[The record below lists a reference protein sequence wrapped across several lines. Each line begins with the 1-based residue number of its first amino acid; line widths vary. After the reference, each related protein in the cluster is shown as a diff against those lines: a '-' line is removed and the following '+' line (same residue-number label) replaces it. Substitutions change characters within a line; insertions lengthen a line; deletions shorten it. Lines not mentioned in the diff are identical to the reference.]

1 MKTIILEIRASE
13 GGEDAKL
20 LVGDMMNIY
29 NKTANNNK
37 FNWRVLEERSGFVKI
52 WISGKNP
59 RKVFSNEVGNHR
71 WQRVPPTENKGR
83 VHTSSITVAI
93 LDDKQFEEVEITPD
107 EYRIET
113 TRGTGNGGQ
122 KRNKTESCVV
132 ITHLLTGIKVR
143 RDSRSQSKN
152 KEAALLELTE
162 RVNNFYRTG
171 YDEVNVEE
179 RRDQIG
185 NGKRGDKRRTYRV
198 KDDLVKDHITNKSTS
213 LKNILKGKI
222 ELLS

>member
-1 MKTIILEIRASE
+1 M
-13 GGEDAKL
+13 
-20 LVGDMMNIY
+20 
-29 NKTANNNK
+29 
-37 FNWRVLEERSGFVKI
+37 
-52 WISGKNP
+52 
-59 RKVFSNEVGNHR
+59 
-71 WQRVPPTENKGR
+71 
-83 VHTSSITVAI
+83 
-93 LDDKQFEEVEITPD
+93 
-107 EYRIET
+107 
-113 TRGTGNGGQ
+113 
-122 KRNKTESCVV
+122 V